1 MNQQIKIIG
10 FLIFF
15 FVLSSA
21 WLFEKNALGLNPDY
35 KKDWWVIYFQE
46 ARGNNLSFVLENHS
60 TSRDFRWEVISDDV
74 LFQNGE
80 VQVASG
86 GKKNIEIEL
95 KNPQKKIS
103 VRVSD
108 ERERK
113 EIYKNFEN

>member
-60 TSRDFRWEVISDDV
+60 TSKDFHWEVISEDLLLKDGNV
-74 LFQNGE
+74 KVMPGE
-80 VQVASG
+80 
-86 GKKNIEIEL
+86 KKNIEIEL

-108 ERERK
+108 NRENQ